1 MTIYGEKKIK
11 SRYLAERSFLYFKYP
26 SEEERA
32 YEFYLPMLENI
43 EISESQ
49 RPNYAVYDLVGRSG
63 NLFAYT
69 GSKSREMVLKFNI
82 TLPNVADYLTTMGI
96 SEMFSNKFRGF
107 VKKKQEEKE
116 KFTRTKEFGSTMGF
130 SHYAKE
136 KQKFAVLALQ
146 DQVIIDETKRLG
158 SSQES
163 TDDLLVL
170 SQFKKSIDYYY
181 NKNLPID
188 YDRVNNTEIVDYVL
202 LWINVIR
209 SSVINN
215 SSKTNLGPPTVYIN
229 HGTMYNNIPCVCTSV
244 SIRLVNQFGYDLVSL
259 TPRQIEVTMNLSENR
274 TGNFKDFEPF
284 KYLES
289 QNLAGWE
296 SVIYFNTMD
305 PHS

>member
-1 MTIYGEKKIK
+1 MTIYGETKIK
-11 SRYLAERSFLYFKYP
+11 NRYLAERSFLYFKYP

-69 GSKSREMVLKFNI
+69 GSKSREMALKFNI
-82 TLPNVADYLTTMGI
+82 TLPNIADYLTTMGI

-136 KQKFAVLALQ
+136 KYKFEVLSLE
-146 DQVIIDETKRLG
+146 DQLIINETKKLG

-163 TDDLLVL
+163 INDTLRL
-170 SQFKKSIDYYY
+170 SQSRKVVDRYTQSPPVDYL
-181 NKNLPID
+181 KI
-188 YDRVNNTEIVDYVL
+188 NNTEIVDYL
-202 LWINVIR
+202 ILWINVIR

-289 QNLAGWE
+289 QNLAGWD